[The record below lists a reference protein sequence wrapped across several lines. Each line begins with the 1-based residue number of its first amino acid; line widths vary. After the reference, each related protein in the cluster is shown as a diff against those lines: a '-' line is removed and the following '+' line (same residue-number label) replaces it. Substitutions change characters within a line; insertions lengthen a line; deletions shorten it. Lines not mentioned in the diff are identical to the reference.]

1 MFTLENKSVIV
12 TGGANGIG
20 ASIVKEFLKE
30 NPKHV
35 AILDINEKSGKKLEK
50 VLAKRY
56 TAEKIK
62 FYKCDVTNDDQL
74 FGIFHEVAEKFEAI
88 DVVVNNAGIAHET
101 MDTYKTEIAINYTAV
116 VTSTLKALQLMRV
129 DQGGKG
135 GTIINISS
143 TAALQQVS
151 PYLFVYS
158 STKSAVLHFSNCI
171 GKDKYFNH
179 TNVRV
184 LTLCFGVTDTD
195 IFQKYDSFDDIINKN
210 VIKIIEYYNKNNLMQ
225 SPDIVAQGVVQ
236 AYKEGASGSTWLVDN
251 NKISDISD
259 NIQRAYKIMSRI

>member
-1 MFTLENKSVIV
+1 MFSLENKSVIV

-20 ASIVKEFLKE
+20 AVIVKEFLKE

-35 AILDINEKSGKKLEK
+35 AILDLDEDSGKRLENNLVTKYSEEK
-50 VLAKRY
+50 V
-56 TAEKIK
+56 K

-74 FGIFHEVAEKFEAI
+74 IGIFHEVVKKFGAI
-88 DVVVNNAGIAHET
+88 DVVVNNADTVLET
-101 MDTYKTEIAINYTAV
+101 MDTYKKEIAINYTAV

-143 TAALQQVS
+143 LCALMQRS
-151 PYLFVYS
+151 PFLFVYA

-171 GKDKYFNH
+171 GNEKYFNH

-184 LTLCFGVTDTD
+184 LTMCLGYTDTD
-195 IFQKYDSFDDIINKN
+195 TLIKYNTFDDIIDE
-210 VIKIIEYYNKNNLMQ
+210 VLSTTIETLKNNKSQ
-225 SPDIVAQGVVQ
+225 SAETVAQGIVQ
-236 AYKEGASGSTWLVDN
+236 AYKEGKSGSTWVID
-251 NKISDISD
+251 KDEISDVTD
-259 NIQRAYKIMSRI
+259 NIHQAYEIMFKY

>member
-1 MFTLENKSVIV
+1 MFSLENKSVIV

-30 NPKHV
+30 NAKYV
-35 AILDINEKSGKKLEK
+35 AILDIDEKSGKELEK
-50 VLAKRY
+50 DLATKY
-56 TAEKIK
+56 NAEKVK

-74 FGIFHEVAEKFEAI
+74 FGIFHEVAENLGVI
-88 DVVVNNAGIAHET
+88 DVVVNNAGIAHEN
-101 MDTYKTEIAINYTAV
+101 MNTYKKEIAINYTAV

-143 TAALQQVS
+143 IAALQQIS

-171 GKDKYFNH
+171 GKETYFNR

-195 IFQKYDSFDDIINKN
+195 IFHKYDSFDD
-210 VIKIIEYYNKNNLMQ
+210 VIKQAVVKITEYHIKNNLIQ

-236 AYKEGASGSTWLVDN
+236 AYKEGTSGSTWVVN
-251 NKISDISD
+251 NSKIN
-259 NIQRAYKIMSRI
+259 NITNSIQLAYKIMSKI